1 MPLFSG
7 SPRAVT
13 FDCWG
18 TLVYDP
24 DLEGAFAA
32 RARAACGVAAR
43 AGLVGA
49 DPGHAR
55 RAFDAAWTRHWEA
68 WQSGQATGASDIA
81 RWTLEVLGVAGEEL
95 APAAAE
101 LEEAFERA
109 ALEGSVRALPGARA
123 TLEAVEEA
131 GMRRALVCDTGL
143 TPGRVVRELLAGLD
157 LLAPLEVLVFSD
169 EVGVPKPHPRA
180 FRRALEGLGVEAD
193 AAVHVGDLRRTD
205 VAGGRGVGMGT
216 VRLRGHLDDR
226 SAHPEADAVADDHR
240 SVRRLLGVR

>member
-1 MPLFSG
+1 MPLASA

-18 TLVYDP
+18 TLVYDA

-32 RARAACGVAAR
+32 RARAAWRVASR
-43 AGLVGA
+43 AGVRA
-49 DPGHAR
+49 DPDAAR

-68 WQSGQATGASDIA
+68 WQSGRATGASEIA
-81 RWTLEVLGVAGEEL
+81 RWTLEALGLAPREL

-101 LEEAFERA
+101 LEQAFERA
-109 ALEGSVRALPGARA
+109 ALEGSVRALDGARA
-123 TLEAVEEA
+123 TLEALAAA
-131 GMRRALVCDTGL
+131 GIRRALVCDTGL
-143 TPGRVVRELLAGLD
+143 TPGRVVRELLARLD

-169 EVGVPKPHPRA
+169 EVGFPKPHPRA
-180 FRRALEGLGVEAD
+180 FRRALAGLDVGSD

-216 VRLRGHLDDR
+216 VRLRGHHDDR

-240 SVRRLLGVR
+240 GVRRVLGVR